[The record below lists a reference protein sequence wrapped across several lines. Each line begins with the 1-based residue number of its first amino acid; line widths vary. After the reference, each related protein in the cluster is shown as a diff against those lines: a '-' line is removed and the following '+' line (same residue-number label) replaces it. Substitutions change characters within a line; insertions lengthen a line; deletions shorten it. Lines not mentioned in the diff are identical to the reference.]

1 MSHLENDGDEDCA
14 KFRRVTM
21 TIQLDH
27 AHKGHGK
34 LALDEYRLSDMF
46 TAVIHIPINATTM
59 GEQGEMP
66 HVRWCTTW

>member
-1 MSHLENDGDEDCA
+1 
-14 KFRRVTM
+14 M

-46 TAVIHIPINATTM
+46 TAVIHIPINATTT